1 MALISYSLQLSS
13 TSQNNGPGYNV
24 FYSSNCTEYV
34 FAGTVELPTT
44 ASIDYIDI
52 DDSST
57 CIKLQS
63 RGNCSNEVV
72 SGSTPSSS
80 SYNTYLITLTQK
92 NGAGP
97 NFGVFENT
105 GSLYTYVKDAELAQG
120 GTTTF
125 EAGTPLNAVR
135 LRSQGV
141 CTNQKEVQ
149 VEFVP
154 TPTPSPTPV
163 PTATPTPAPPTPT
176 PAPTSTPA
184 PTPSTCITFY
194 TIYKSTLSATDACC
208 NQNITGPVYL
218 NGLSLA
224 TATVVYSV
232 PDCSTLEPNP
242 GYYTQNLYDYYYW
255 TGASLVGPTSCPGCP

>member
-13 TSQNNGPGYNV
+13 KSSNAGRGFNV
-24 FYSSNCTEYV
+24 FYSDNCSEYT
-34 FAGTVELPTT
+34 FAGTVDLPTT
-44 ASIDYIDI
+44 ESIEYIDI
-52 DDSST
+52 EDTST

-63 RGNCSNEVV
+63 IGNCTNEVV

-80 SYNTYLITLTQK
+80 SYNTQLITLTQK

-97 NFGVFENT
+97 NFSIFENT
-105 GSLYTYVKDAELAQG
+105 GSLYNYVKDAELAQG

-149 VEFVP
+149 VEVPP

-163 PTATPTPAPPTPT
+163 PTPTPTPSPT
-176 PAPTSTPA
+176 PAPTATPG
-184 PTPSTCITFY
+184 PTPTNCYTFY
-194 TIYKSTLSATDACC
+194 TIYASVDSATDACC
-208 NQNITGPVYL
+208 NVFETRGVYL
-218 NGLSLA
+218 NAPSLA
-224 TATVVYSV
+224 EANAVYTSEG
-232 PDCSTLEPNP
+232 CGTLRTTPT
-242 GYYTQNLYDYYYW
+242 YYTQDLNEYYYW
-255 TGASLVGPTSCPGCP
+255 NGSSFSEPLFCPGCP